1 VYVLVEADTM
11 NKTPLPPPFREALES
26 GARGRIVD
34 HAAHVADM
42 T

>member
-1 VYVLVEADTM
+1 M
-11 NKTPLPPPFREALES
+11 KKTPLSAPFREAVES

-42 T
+42 TRQ